1 MESTLN
7 FFKIEN
13 NYYKNKNVIITGATS
28 PVGIALVETLTSLG
42 ANLLLISHDESK
54 LKNTFKNLHGFN
66 DINNEEEDEKEENE
80 NQSESNSNNDSN
92 NNKKLIQYEIIN
104 LENPKEI
111 NSKYPLCLK
120 KIKAKLDILL
130 ICHGISI
137 YSKIKDCSSEN
148 FDKIM
153 NINVRSVFHLLSISV
168 PFLKLTKGNC
178 VILSS
183 LESFIPKSQGFLNTT
198 SKAMINSLVQNSA
211 LELSSF
217 GVRIN
222 AVAPSIINKEEKNNI
237 NNLDFNFGK
246 IYGGGLGDET
256 DEKKMFP
263 LGKKFVEKGNVAD
276 TILFLASDEASF
288 ITGEIIQ
295 NDNGYGIN
303 HSMSFTNDN
312 Y

>member
-13 NYYKNKNVIITGATS
+13 NYYKDKNVIITGATC
-28 PVGIALVETLTSLG
+28 PIGISLVETLSSLG
-42 ANLLLISHDESK
+42 ANILIISHDESK
-54 LKNTFKNLHGFN
+54 IQNNFGHLLESN
-66 DINNEEEDEKEENE
+66 DNEEEEENE
-80 NQSESNSNNDSN
+80 NQSNYSK
-92 NNKKLIQYEIIN
+92 NKNLIQYEIIN

-111 NSKYPLCLK
+111 NLKYPLCLK
-120 KIKAKLDILL
+120 KLGAKLDILI
-130 ICHGISI
+130 ICHGITS
-137 YSKIKDCSSEN
+137 YTKIKDCTIEN

-153 NINVRSVFHLLSISV
+153 NLNVRSVFHILSISV

-178 VILSS
+178 IILSS
-183 LESFIPKSQGFLNTT
+183 IESFIPKNQGFLNTT

-222 AVAPSIINKEEKNNI
+222 AVAPSMIKKEEEKKDI
-237 NNLDFNFGK
+237 SDFDSNFGK
-246 IYGGGLGDET
+246 IWGGGINDKPVNK
-256 DEKKMFP
+256 DSDMFP
-263 LGKKFVEKGNVAD
+263 LGKKLVEKENVVD

-295 NDNGYGIN
+295 NDNGFGIN
-303 HSMSFTNDN
+303 HDLSFTNEN
-312 Y
+312 ECK